1 MGSLSKSLCQR
12 SSTAILS
19 IETLTGILY
28 RDVLQRSYQEML
40 FRDLVQRSCIE
51 IVGRDLRQR
60 SWRREPGSLAQ
71 AVKDL
76 RD

>member
-12 SSTAILS
+12 SSTAILP

-40 FRDLVQRSCIE
+40 FRDLVQRS
-51 IVGRDLRQR
+51 
-60 SWRREPGSLAQ
+60 LAETYH
-71 AVKDL
+71 KDL
-76 RD
+76 GEGNQGLLLRL